1 MIMKSLEGDDTAQL
15 KGGCNVAYAPGDV
28 FANRAPISKVN
39 KLLSMGGDI
48 LINLPMR
55 ITSYHFCYTDTRM
68 IVLLSLIRQCF
79 GKEIRMRMRVHY
91 GTLFV
96 VLIFHTPASF
106 LFSRQIS
113 ICMQRLK
120 IPDSSSYF
128 FLCRVRP

>member
-68 IVLLSLIRQCF
+68 IMLLSLIRQCF

-91 GTLFV
+91 GTFCRTKYYVRPL
-96 VLIFHTPASF
+96 LF
-106 LFSRQIS
+106 LFSR
-113 ICMQRLK
+113 
-120 IPDSSSYF
+120 
-128 FLCRVRP
+128 